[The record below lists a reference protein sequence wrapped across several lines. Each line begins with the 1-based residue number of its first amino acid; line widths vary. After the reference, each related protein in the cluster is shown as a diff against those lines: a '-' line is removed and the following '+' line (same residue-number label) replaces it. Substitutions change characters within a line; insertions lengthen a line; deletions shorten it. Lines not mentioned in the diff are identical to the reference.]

1 MLIFTPRNN
10 GNPLA
15 KGSTLPPEPM
25 LFIIVIATFI
35 FIFLFAGPIFKVVG
49 KLSYIITE
57 SLILAP
63 VMIYLIREKF
73 RWKTVL
79 RLKSIPKPLF
89 FISFLIGISMAVVLD
104 EVDRLIGLMYSMP
117 SEISEAIAESLII
130 ENLGEFLILGIGVII
145 VTSFSEEILFRGF
158 FQRSLEHHRGVTQA
172 VTTTSIVFAL
182 VHFNYWWIIQI
193 LILSM
198 VLGVLAWRAESILPS
213 VIVHA
218 VHNGLGLWSANADV
232 GALSFYSWK
241 GHVSPL
247 ILISAIL
254 LLIWSMKRFYILTV
268 HLHREYEE
276 KTGIDSEIYNERHK

>member
-10 GNPLA
+10 GNPPA
-15 KGSTLPPEPM
+15 KGKVLPPEPM

-35 FIFLFAGPIFKVVG
+35 FIFLFAGPIFSVVG

-57 SLILAP
+57 SLIIAP

-104 EVDRLIGLMYSMP
+104 EVDRLIGLIYSMP
-117 SEISEAIAESLII
+117 PEISEAIAESLII
-130 ENLGEFLILGIGVII
+130 ENLWEFLILGIGVII

-198 VLGVLAWRAESILPS
+198 LLGILAWRAESILPS

-218 VHNGLGLWSANADV
+218 VHNGLGLWSANADL
-232 GALSFYSWK
+232 GMLSFYSWK

-247 ILISAIL
+247 ILLPAIL
-254 LLIWSMKRFYILTV
+254 LIVWSVKRFYLLTE

-276 KTGIDSEIYNERHK
+276 KTDIDSEI